1 MEWLSSSE
9 TIEVLVFL
17 LPGFVAVIV
26 FYSFTSHPK
35 PNIFEQI
42 IQSLIFTITISTILW
57 FFKSQIASW
66 NENITLILSIAIAGL
81 LGILA
86 VYLINEDILHR
97 ILRKFKITKE
107 TSYPSEWYS
116 AFSRLSDCY
125 VVLHMNG
132 GRRLYGWPSEW
143 PSDPSEGHFLIQ
155 DGEWLL
161 ENNERE
167 PITGVVAILIPA
179 SEVEMVEFLPQ
190 VSAKGQRND

>member
-1 MEWLSSSE
+1 MEWLSSNE
-9 TIEVLVFL
+9 TIEILIFL

-42 IQSLIFTITISTILW
+42 IQSLIFTITVSTILW

-97 ILRKFKITKE
+97 ILRKFKVTKE

-125 VVLHMNG
+125 VVLHFTG

-143 PSDPSEGHFLIQ
+143 PSSPNEGHFFIQ

-161 ENNERE
+161 EENERK
-167 PITGVVAILIPA
+167 PITGVVAILVPVL
-179 SEVEMVEFLPQ
+179 EVEMVEFLPQ

>member
-9 TIEVLVFL
+9 TIEILVFF

-42 IQSLIFTITISTILW
+42 IQSLLFTITVSTILW
-57 FFKSQIASW
+57 FFKAQIVSW
-66 NENITLILSIAIAGL
+66 NENITLLLSIAIAGL
-81 LGILA
+81 LGIIA

-97 ILRKFKITKE
+97 LLRKFKVTKE

-143 PSDPSEGHFLIQ
+143 PSNPSEGHFLIQ

>member
-17 LPGFVAVIV
+17 LPSFVAVIV